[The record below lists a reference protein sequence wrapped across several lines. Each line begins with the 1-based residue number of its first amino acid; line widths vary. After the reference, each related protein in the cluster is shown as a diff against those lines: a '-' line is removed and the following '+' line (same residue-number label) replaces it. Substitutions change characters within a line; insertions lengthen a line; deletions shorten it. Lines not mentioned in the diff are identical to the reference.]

1 MDALVLACEKGD
13 EVAVVDRDLGLHK
26 LVVSLSGHRRLTE
39 QYRLIEQQIRLYIIW
54 SDRLMPSREDI
65 IETHRPIVDA
75 IVAGNVQLAESILRD
90 HNESAGR
97 ILVEFFDNRGDSS
110 ADLEA
115 KGTGR
120 RLTRTRVK

>member
-1 MDALVLACEKGD
+1 
-13 EVAVVDRDLGLHK
+13 
-26 LVVSLSGHRRLTE
+26 
-39 QYRLIEQQIRLYIIW
+39 
-54 SDRLMPSREDI
+54 MPSREDI

-75 IVAGNVQLAESILRD
+75 IVAGNAQLAESILRD

-97 ILVEFFDNRGDSS
+97 ILVEFFDSHGDST

-115 KGTGR
+115 QGTSR